1 MSNATQREN
10 TPATL
15 DTTNLDVQGMT
26 CGSCVRHVNHALRDL
41 DGVADVDV
49 KLREGIV
56 TVRHDAGQ
64 APVTSLIEALR
75 DAGYDSQERR

>member
-1 MSNATQREN
+1 MSNAIQN
-10 TPATL
+10 QDAQATL
-15 DTTNLDVQGMT
+15 DTTTLDVQGMT
-26 CGSCVRHVNHALRDL
+26 CGSCVRHVSHAVRAL

-64 APVTSLIEALR
+64 VPVTSLIEALR
-75 DAGYDSQERR
+75 QAGYESQERR